1 MTEVTKQK
9 QTKEQLFTR
18 AKVVQNEI
26 LVLKEDLEA
35 LAQEFTYCKDE
46 NVFGLDKKVVGKTIK
61 AAGIDAANSFEKL
74 VDKRLEQ
81 EEFEEFFK
89 ELTDY

>member
-1 MTEVTKQK
+1 MTEVVKEK
-9 QTKEQLFTR
+9 QTAQQLFAR
-18 AKVVQNEI
+18 GKVVQNEI
-26 LVLKEDLEA
+26 LLLQEDLKA
-35 LAQEFTYCKDE
+35 LAGEFTYCKDE
-46 NVFGLDKKVVGKTIK
+46 NVFGLDKKVVAKTIK

>member
-1 MTEVTKQK
+1 MTEVKQK
-9 QTKEQLFTR
+9 QTAQQLFAR
-18 AKVVQNEI
+18 GKVVQNEI
-26 LVLKEDLEA
+26 LLLQEDLKA
-35 LAQEFTYCKDE
+35 LAQEFTYCKDD

-89 ELTDY
+89 ELTEY

>member
-9 QTKEQLFTR
+9 QTTQRLFVR

-26 LVLKEDLEA
+26 LVL
-35 LAQEFTYCKDE
+35 
-46 NVFGLDKKVVGKTIK
+46 NVFGLDKKVVAKTIK
-61 AAGIDAANSFEKL
+61 AAADIDAANSFEKL